1 MPKVLGDDTAQAPSP
16 WPNGTNCARSSPRPT
31 EAADASV
38 SATPDVPGPERD
50 AVWTELP
57 AAGVDHLNTDDLAGL
72 EHFLRT
78 HDRGARTEAA
88 RLDG

>member
-1 MPKVLGDDTAQAPSP
+1 MAERDKQCSLVATAH
-16 WPNGTNCARSSPRPT
+16 RSGRR
-31 EAADASV
+31 V
-38 SATPDVPGPERD
+38 RLRATPDVPGPERD